1 MPEPQSKKLAKP
13 STNMKII
20 LLILLSTS
28 AYAQVS
34 VKFVERIIQRR
45 SIVSDTLTRTALATS
60 SGMNLQYL
68 ATGDYDITPSRNYEL
83 TTYMGSPQEVEVA
96 IIEDRSYYSSSK
108 SVFIYNNFDML
119 TGNNLL
125 MVYTFP

>member
-1 MPEPQSKKLAKP
+1 
-13 STNMKII
+13 MKII

-28 AYAQVS
+28 TYAQVS
-34 VKFVERIIQRR
+34 INFVERVINKK
-45 SIVSDTLTRTALATS
+45 SIVSDTLTRTAFNTS
-60 SGMNLQYL
+60 NGIQMQYF

-83 TTYMGSPQEVEVA
+83 TTYMGSPQDVEVA
-96 IIEDRSYYSSSK
+96 IIEDRSYYSSAR